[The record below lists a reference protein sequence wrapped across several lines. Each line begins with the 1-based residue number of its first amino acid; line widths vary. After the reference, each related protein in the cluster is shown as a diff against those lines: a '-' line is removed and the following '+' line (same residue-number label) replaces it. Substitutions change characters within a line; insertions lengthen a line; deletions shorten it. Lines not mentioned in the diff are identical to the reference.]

1 MRANQSERVP
11 VLASMLRHVRL
22 PLLEPAYFVETVE
35 TDELIRR
42 CVDAFPVIQEA
53 RCYHLLG
60 SVVGTASTS
69 SCANSYPTFTFRAAN
84 RLFYPKHLTIRNTCQ

>member
-1 MRANQSERVP
+1 
-11 VLASMLRHVRL
+11 MLRHVRL

-42 CVDAFPVIQEA
+42 CVDAFPVLQEA

-60 SVVGTASTS
+60 GVVRTPS
-69 SCANSYPTFTFRAAN
+69 SNTLHLAAAFIQN
-84 RLFYPKHLTIRNTCQ
+84 DKYINYIN